1 MSRGKSHNR
10 VARRDLMKLEK
21 KSMQRRARQQQ
32 ARQYDKQAYDGSQGG
47 ADGQES

>member
-21 KSMQRRARQQQ
+21 KSMQRRARQQAQ
-32 ARQYDKQAYDGSQGG
+32 REERGG
-47 ADGQES
+47 GGKGPVQ

>member
-21 KSMQRRARQQQ
+21 KSMQKRARQQ
-32 ARQYDKQAYDGSQGG
+32 ARQYDKGQYDKPTGEEQ
-47 ADGQES
+47 